1 MNLYL
6 GSWYGAWP
14 DGQLSVEPTN
24 AETLAPFDD
33 EALRRSYFGRR
44 SSRNSQHGLSASAAE
59 VEQACV
65 VEEQPTRTSAS
76 RRRIKRL
83 QKRVEKSVAPVSS
96 YLWQSDV
103 RHVIVSGMRDGRVS
117 QRAVI
122 RIVSSRPGSPISDG
136 RRWMSISQQSTD
148 SKGGRLCH
156 ATEIGGEEA
165 GRQEWE
171 QNSREARWKEAA
183 PRGRRDRARPPE
195 RLPHSTMRHWGK
207 SMVKFSVT
215 ADKSRSFGSQRVESG
230 TVGGSG

>member
-6 GSWYGAWP
+6 GSWYDAWP
-14 DGQLSVEPTN
+14 DGQLSVGPTN
-24 AETLAPFDD
+24 AETLAPFDN
-33 EALRRSYFGRR
+33 EALRKSCFGRR
-44 SSRNSQHGLSASAAE
+44 SSRNSQHSLSASAAE

-122 RIVSSRPGSPISDG
+122 RVVSSRPGSPDSDG
-136 RRWMSISQQSTD
+136 RWRLPISRRSTR

-156 ATEIGGEEA
+156 AMKQDEEKSLGDKTTSKIVGRCNGKRQLPGEGATEQDLQSACLIRLCDAEA
-165 GRQEWE
+165 GPW
-171 QNSREARWKEAA
+171 
-183 PRGRRDRARPPE
+183 
-195 RLPHSTMRHWGK
+195 
-207 SMVKFSVT
+207 
-215 ADKSRSFGSQRVESG
+215 
-230 TVGGSG
+230 